1 MTDEHQNTDTQDTAR
16 EISRLT
22 QEIQKLKHE
31 IDSSYYRIPKQEF
44 ENITVQNITHQV
56 SERINKKFTTI
67 SSVFGGI
74 VVLLSFFGI
83 TQLDRVFQ
91 FEVSQA
97 QQRLESDLES
107 KIRSEL
113 AILDREMDAQ
123 MRSVTLLKDEI
134 DQKLDQQL
142 LTAQS
147 LVLEKLN
154 EETEKRQKQLNQAQS
169 IMYRAKLDAITS
181 QLDKSY
187 QDNRTKHQQALEALT
202 PLLEEVTELNDTRL
216 VSEYLDALFRWNFN
230 LGNYEVMDKDRK
242 TYEQRFELTA
252 LTWANIAIADMFLYE
267 ESGSPIQL
275 RRAREASTKALD
287 QLPSYGVPLAVN
299 LILHTINIERAKD
312 NTEKQVETEQAKE
325 ILRQLNSGSHLI
337 TSYEAYHYLKKL
349 ELDQVAQKYV
359 ATLNKT
365 FATEVTI
372 LHERYLQH
380 SMRLQEAP
388 AAGTPGKY

>member
-1 MTDEHQNTDTQDTAR
+1 MSDENNNDDTLDTAQ

-22 QEIQKLKHE
+22 EEIQKLKEE

-44 ENITVQNITHQV
+44 ENITVHNITHQV

-97 QQRLESDLES
+97 QQKLESDLET

-113 AILDREMDAQ
+113 AILDRELDAQ
-123 MRSVTLLKDEI
+123 LRSVTLLKDEI
-134 DQKLDQQL
+134 DQKLDH
-142 LTAQS
+142 AQS
-147 LVLEKLN
+147 LVLDKLN

-187 QDNRTKHQQALEALT
+187 LDNRTKHQHALEVLT
-202 PLLEEVTELNDTRL
+202 PLLADVTELNDTRL

-230 LGNYEVMDKDRK
+230 VGNYELMDKDRK
-242 TYEQRFELTA
+242 KYEQRFELTA
-252 LTWANIAIADMFLYE
+252 VTWANIAIADMFLYE

-275 RRAREASTKALD
+275 QRAREASAKALD

-312 NTEKQVETEQAKE
+312 NSEKQLETEQAKE
-325 ILRQLNSGSHLI
+325 ILRQLNSGSQLF

-359 ATLNKT
+359 AALNEA
-365 FATEVTI
+365 FATEVTT
-372 LHERYLQH
+372 LHDRYLQH

-388 AAGTPGKY
+388 AAGGPAKY